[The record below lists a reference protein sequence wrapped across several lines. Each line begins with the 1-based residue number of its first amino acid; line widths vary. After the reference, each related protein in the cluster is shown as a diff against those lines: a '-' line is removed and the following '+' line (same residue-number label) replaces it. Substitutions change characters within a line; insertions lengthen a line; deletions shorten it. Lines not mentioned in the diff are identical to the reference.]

1 MHLLYAKRIEKSF
14 GNRLILRDASLRIEA
29 GERVGLVGANGAGK
43 STLLK
48 ILIGEEEADHGDI
61 DCAHSMSY
69 CAQEPILE
77 GDIVQDVMDNALSW
91 HHQLLSDFEDSSM
104 AGDMD
109 AMAEAQERL
118 DLVGWDLSHRVDSV
132 CTRVKA
138 PALSAALASLSG
150 GEQRRLALARALLEG
165 ADLMI
170 FDEPTNHLDAE
181 TIEWFEGFLRG
192 FRGGVLLVTHD
203 RYLLEAVATRIVEIE
218 DGECVD
224 YPGSYADYLIARAER
239 QAQLAVAEERRLRLI
254 AQEAEWASRSPAA
267 RTTKQKARL
276 QRLDQLL
283 EQRPLAKTRDIT
295 IGFKTK
301 ERFGSILM
309 DIHGLSK
316 GFGNRPLFENLRLP
330 IAPGDRIGII
340 GPNGCGKSTLLK
352 IIAGTLE
359 ADSGEI
365 LKTPRLTLGMLDQ
378 QRSGLKEG
386 DTVFEAAGNG
396 NDWVHIGE
404 QAIHVIGFLQR
415 FLFGREHLDQQ
426 VSLLS
431 GGERARLLMAKL
443 MLQDC
448 ALLMLDEPTNDLD
461 LLTLRAL
468 ESALLSFEGAV
479 IFVTHDRALLDRVC
493 TKVVS
498 FEGDGQIGI
507 YADRQQAQR
516 RLIELERIRENSKL
530 TKSDQKFTPAKAWNS
545 KLKKELESM
554 PDKIEALEN
563 EIAKTH
569 EWLSDPAHYKGDGE
583 EVQAVSNR
591 LQSQEADLEY
601 LYARWEEL
609 SEIQNN
615 NGG

>member
-1 MHLLYAKRIEKSF
+1 MHLLYAQNIEKSF

-48 ILIGEEEADHGDI
+48 ILIGQEDIDHGSV

-69 CAQEPILE
+69 CAQEPVFE
-77 GDIVQDVMDNALSW
+77 GHTVQDVMDNALAW
-91 HHQLLSDFEDSSM
+91 HHQLLSAFEQSSIE
-104 AGDMD
+104 GDMD

-118 DLVGWDLSHRVDSV
+118 DMVGWDLSHRVDAV

-138 PALSAALASLSG
+138 PVRTAALSSLSG

-224 YPGSYADYLIARAER
+224 YPGSYADYLISRAER
-239 QAQLAVAEERRLRLI
+239 QARLAVAEERRLKLI

-267 RTTKQKARL
+267 RSTKQKARL

-283 EQRPLAKTRDIT
+283 EQRPLARERDIA
-295 IGFKTK
+295 IGFKTQ

-316 GFGNRPLFENLRLP
+316 GFGEHRLFENVRLP

-352 IIAGTLE
+352 IIAGELE
-359 ADSGEI
+359 ADRGEI
-365 LKTPRLTLGMLDQ
+365 LKTPRLTMGMLDQ
-378 QRSGLKEG
+378 QRTGLKEG
-386 DTVFEAAGNG
+386 DTVFESAGNG

-404 QAIHVIGFLQR
+404 QAVHVVGFLQR

-448 ALLMLDEPTNDLD
+448 ALLLLDEPTNDLD

-498 FEGDGQIGI
+498 FEGNAQVGI
-507 YADRQQAQR
+507 YADRQQAVR
-516 RLIELERIRENSKL
+516 RLNELEREREAE
-530 TKSDQKFTPAKAWNS
+530 QKAKAVEDKPS
-545 KLKKELESM
+545 PEKLWTGKLRRELEQLPDRIEQLEAEIAETHAWLSNPDNYKGEGAEVQGYTSRLQAQEAELESLF
-554 PDKIEALEN
+554 E
-563 EIAKTH
+563 
-569 EWLSDPAHYKGDGE
+569 
-583 EVQAVSNR
+583 
-591 LQSQEADLEY
+591 
-601 LYARWEEL
+601 RWEVLSAL
-609 SEIQNN
+609 SEAHS
-615 NGG
+615 